1 MDIFLLLGASNRAFA
16 LMAHLFQEQL
26 RVRAAPLISVVI
38 SAFGRGGLLAQSVR
52 TVSAA
57 LPAEV
62 IVIDGDETDEVA
74 DVLASVD
81 ASVPVRSVRQHPG
94 AELAAARN
102 RGLRESRGDYIV
114 FLDAGDHLAPGAL
127 DLGATTL
134 GDHPACAFVSGRCQA
149 LRHDGIRLV
158 TAMHP
163 RIVRNHYRELL
174 RHNYISNPATVM
186 FRRAVLERVGGFNA
200 GLNGATDYELYLH
213 IARHY
218 PVYDLATVVA
228 ECRSE
233 KHANAAD
240 MLRET
245 LEVLW
250 SQRPFLEGDDASLA
264 AYRDGQRFW
273 QDFYGTQLAH
283 EIRTAAHEHDWA
295 TVISKSAVL
304 AEYYPRGLW
313 HHVARGA
320 HRLLD
325 DIEAEPQGS
334 ARARV
339 RAGVRS

>member
-1 MDIFLLLGASNRAFA
+1 M
-16 LMAHLFQEQL
+16 
-26 RVRAAPLISVVI
+26 RAAPLISVVI

-57 LPAEV
+57 LPTEI
-62 IVIDGDETDEVA
+62 IVIDGDETDEVS
-74 DVLASVD
+74 DVLASLETTVQI
-81 ASVPVRSVRQHPG
+81 RSVRQHPD
-94 AELAAARN
+94 AEMATARN

-134 GDHPACAFVSGRCQA
+134 GDHPECAFVSGRCQA

-163 RIVRNHYRELL
+163 RIARNHYRELL

-200 GLNGATDYELYLH
+200 GLNGAADYELYLH

-218 PVYDLATVVA
+218 PVYDHATVVA

-233 KHANAAD
+233 KHGNAAD

-283 EIRTAAHEHDWA
+283 EIRTAAHDHDWA
-295 TVISKSAVL
+295 TAIAKSAVL

-320 HRLLD
+320 HRLLN

>member
-1 MDIFLLLGASNRAFA
+1 M
-16 LMAHLFQEQL
+16 
-26 RVRAAPLISVVI
+26 RAAPLISVVI

-57 LPAEV
+57 LPTEV
-62 IVIDGDETDEVA
+62 IVIDGCETDEVA
-74 DVLASVD
+74 DVLASLETT
-81 ASVPVRSVRQHPG
+81 VPVRSVRQHPG

-102 RGLRESRGDYIV
+102 RGLRESQGDYIV

-163 RIVRNHYRELL
+163 RIVRDHYRELL

-200 GLNGATDYELYLH
+200 GLNGAADYELYLH

-218 PVYDLATVVA
+218 PVYDHATVVA

-233 KHANAAD
+233 RHANAAD

-295 TVISKSAVL
+295 AVISKSAVF

-313 HHVARGA
+313 HHVAGGA

-334 ARARV
+334 SRARV

>member
-1 MDIFLLLGASNRAFA
+1 MQRA
-16 LMAHLFQEQL
+16 HVYQEQL

-38 SAFGRGGLLAQSVR
+38 TAFDRGGLLAQTVR
-52 TVSAA
+52 SISAA

-62 IVIDGDETDEVA
+62 IVIDGDATDEVA
-74 DVLASVD
+74 EVLASLETGL
-81 ASVPVRSVRQHPG
+81 PVRSIRQHPD
-94 AELAAARN
+94 AELTAARN

-149 LRHDGIRLV
+149 LRYDGIRLV
-158 TAMHP
+158 TALHP
-163 RIVRNHYRELL
+163 RIARNHYRELL
-174 RHNYISNPATVM
+174 RHNYIANPATVM
-186 FRRAVLERVGGFNA
+186 FRRAVLERVGGFNS
-200 GLNGATDYELYLH
+200 GLNGAADYELYLH

-218 PVYDLATVVA
+218 PVYDHATVVA

-233 KHANAAD
+233 KHVNAAD

-245 LEVLW
+245 LDVLW
-250 SQRPFLEGDDASLA
+250 SQRPFLEGDEASLA

-273 QDFYGTQLAH
+273 QDLYGTQLAH
-283 EIRTAAHEHDWA
+283 EIRVAMHEHDWTTA
-295 TVISKSAVL
+295 ISKSAVL

-325 DIEAEPQGS
+325 DIDPKPQES
-334 ARARV
+334 A
-339 RAGVRS
+339 RAGVRAGIRS

>member
-1 MDIFLLLGASNRAFA
+1 
-16 LMAHLFQEQL
+16 
-26 RVRAAPLISVVI
+26 VRAAPLISVVI
-38 SAFGRGGLLAQSVR
+38 TAFDRGGLLAQTVR
-52 TVSAA
+52 SISSA

-62 IVIDGDETDEVA
+62 IVINGDETDEVA
-74 DVLASVD
+74 DVLASLETGI
-81 ASVPVRSVRQHPG
+81 PVRSVRLHRD
-94 AELAAARN
+94 AELATARN

-114 FLDAGDHLAPGAL
+114 FLDAGDHLTPGAL

-149 LRHDGIRLV
+149 LRDDGIRLV

-163 RIVRNHYRELL
+163 RIARHHYRELL
-174 RHNYISNPATVM
+174 RHNYIASLATVM

-200 GLNGATDYELYLH
+200 GLNGAADYELYLH

-218 PVYDLATVVA
+218 PVYDNATVVA

-250 SQRPFLEGDDASLA
+250 SQRPFLEGDEASLA

-273 QDFYGTQLAH
+273 QDLFGTQLAH
-283 EIRTAAHEHDWA
+283 EIRTAVHEHDWA
-295 TVISKSAVL
+295 TAISKSAVL

-320 HRLLD
+320 HRLLND
-325 DIEAEPQGS
+325 MEAEPQE
-334 ARARV
+334 RV
-339 RAGVRS
+339 RAGVRASVRS